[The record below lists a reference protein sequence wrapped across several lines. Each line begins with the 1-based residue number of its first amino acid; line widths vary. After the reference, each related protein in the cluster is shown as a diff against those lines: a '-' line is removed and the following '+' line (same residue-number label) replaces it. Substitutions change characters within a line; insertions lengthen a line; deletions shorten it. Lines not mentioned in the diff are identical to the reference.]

1 MRVYYYINTGHRVG
15 LDRLRRSAPIIKAL
29 EEMGV
34 DITMLTND
42 FRAGEYAK
50 EQFGI
55 KKYVSVDV
63 VRNIA
68 NIALPHDVL
77 IFDSQEESRTMY
89 RSMASY
95 FHKFIRISD
104 DPDDFASKD
113 EILLSS
119 MKEIGNAPQVD
130 VVDPRY
136 FEDNED
142 HNGGIVYFW
151 GDDDYE
157 QKLLELSDA
166 FEGLDV
172 ILLEGY
178 YFFMQYGSELSNKFK
193 SVEESEDYDYILK
206 RADKFIT
213 SSPQSALEALA
224 AGSNPIYLKKSGVSD
239 IWDRKMEEYG
249 IPIILEFNNKLI
261 KEKISEKLINKN
273 ILLKKDALSK
283 VSLYIKDNIR

>member
-1 MRVYYYINTGHRVG
+1 MKVYYYINTGHRVG
-15 LDRLRRSAPIIKAL
+15 LDRLRRSAPIINRL

-34 DITMLTND
+34 EITMLTND

-55 KKYVSVDV
+55 RKYVSVDI

-68 NIALPHDVL
+68 NIATPSDVL
-77 IFDSQEESRTMY
+77 IFDSQEESRAMY

-95 FHKFIRISD
+95 FRKFIRISD
-104 DPDDFASKD
+104 NPDDFAL
-113 EILLSS
+113 ENELLLSS
-119 MKEIGNAPQVD
+119 MKEIGDAPQVD

-157 QKLLELSDA
+157 QKLLELSTA
-166 FEGLDV
+166 FEGLD
-172 ILLEGY
+172 ITLLEGY
-178 YFFMQYGSELSNKFK
+178 YFFLQYGSELSRKFK
-193 SVEESEDYDYILK
+193 FVEESENYDEILRK
-206 RADKFIT
+206 AEIFIT

-224 AGSNPIYLKKSGVSD
+224 ARSHPIYLKKPGVSD
-239 IWDRKMEEYG
+239 IWDSKMEKYG
-249 IPIILEFNNKLI
+249 IPIVLEFNNKLI

-273 ILLKKDALSK
+273 ILLKKDVLSK
-283 VSLYIKDNIR
+283 VSSYIKDNIR

>member
-34 DITMLTND
+34 EITMLTND

-50 EQFGI
+50 EQFEI
-55 KKYVSVDV
+55 KKYVSVDI

-68 NIALPHDVL
+68 NIASTQDVL
-77 IFDSQEESRTMY
+77 IFDSQEESRAMWED
-89 RSMASY
+89 MATY

-104 DPDDFASKD
+104 NPDDFAQKS

-119 MKEIGNAPQVD
+119 MKEIEDAPQVD
-130 VVDPRY
+130 VVDSRY

-172 ILLEGY
+172 TLLEGY
-178 YFFMQYGSELSNKFK
+178 YFFMQYGNELSKKFK
-193 SVEESEDYDYILK
+193 SVKESESYDETLK
-206 RADKFIT
+206 KADIFIT
-213 SSPQSALEALA
+213 SSPQSAFEALVA
-224 AGSNPIYLKKSGVSD
+224 RSNPIYLKKPGTSD
-239 IWDRKMEEYG
+239 VWDRKMEKFG
-249 IPIILEFNNKLI
+249 VPIILEFNNKLI
-261 KEKISEKLINKN
+261 KEKISEKLITKN

>member
-1 MRVYYYINTGHRVG
+1 MKIYYYINTGHRVG
-15 LDRLRRSAPIIKAL
+15 LDRLRRSAPIINTL

-34 DITMLTND
+34 EITMLTND

-55 KKYVSVDV
+55 KKYVSVDI

-68 NIALPHDVL
+68 NIATTSDVL
-77 IFDSQEESRTMY
+77 IFDSQEESRVMWED
-89 RSMASY
+89 MASY

-104 DPDDFASKD
+104 NPDDFASKN
-113 EILLSS
+113 EVLLSS
-119 MKEIGNAPQVD
+119 MKEIGDAPQVN

-136 FEDNED
+136 FDENEE

-166 FEGLDV
+166 FEGLD
-172 ILLEGY
+172 ITLLEGY
-178 YFFMQYGSELSNKFK
+178 YFFMQYGSELSKKFK
-193 SVEESEDYDYILK
+193 SVEESEYYDEILK
-206 RADKFIT
+206 KADTFIT

-224 AGSNPIYLKKSGVSD
+224 AGSNPIYLKKPGVSNT
-239 IWDRKMEEYG
+239 WDNMMKTYN
-249 IPIILEFNNKLI
+249 IPVVSEFNNKLI

-273 ILLKKDALSK
+273 EFLKKETLYK
-283 VSLYIKDNIR
+283 VSSYIKDNIR

>member
-166 FEGLDV
+166 FEGLD
-172 ILLEGY
+172 ITLLEGY
-178 YFFMQYGSELSNKFK
+178 YFFLQYGSELSSKFK
-193 SVEESEDYDYILK
+193 AIEESENYDNILMK
-206 RADKFIT
+206 ANKFIT
-213 SSPQSALEALA
+213 SSPQSAFEALV

-249 IPIILEFNNKLI
+249 IPVILEFNNKLI

-273 ILLKKDALSK
+273 VLLKKDALSK

>member
-1 MRVYYYINTGHRVG
+1 MKIYYYINTGHRVG
-15 LDRLRRSAPIIKAL
+15 LDRLRRSAPIINTL

-34 DITMLTND
+34 EITMLTND

-55 KKYVSVDV
+55 KKYVSVDI

-68 NIALPHDVL
+68 NIATTSDVL
-77 IFDSQEESRTMY
+77 IFDSQEESRVMWED
-89 RSMASY
+89 MASY

-104 DPDDFASKD
+104 NPDDFASKN
-113 EILLSS
+113 EVLLSS
-119 MKEIGNAPQVD
+119 MKEIGDAPQVD

-136 FEDNED
+136 FENSED

-157 QKLLELSDA
+157 QKLLELSDS

-172 ILLEGY
+172 TLLEGY
-178 YFFMQYGSELSNKFK
+178 YFFIQYGNELSNKFK

-224 AGSNPIYLKKSGVSD
+224 AGSNPIYLKKPGVSD
-239 IWDRKMEEYG
+239 VWDKKMESYN
-249 IPIILEFNNKLI
+249 IPIIPEFNNKLI
-261 KEKISEKLINKN
+261 KEKISGKLINKN
-273 ILLKKDALSK
+273 SLLQKKALSK

>member
-1 MRVYYYINTGHRVG
+1 MKIYYYINTGHRVG
-15 LDRLRRSAPIIKAL
+15 LDRLRRSAPIINRL

-34 DITMLTND
+34 EITMLTND

-55 KKYVSVDV
+55 KKYVSVDI

-68 NIALPHDVL
+68 NIATTQDVL
-77 IFDSQEESRTMY
+77 IFDSEEESRAMWED
-89 RSMASY
+89 MASY

-104 DPDDFASKD
+104 DPNDFAQKS

-119 MKEIGNAPQVD
+119 MKEIGDAPQVD

-136 FEDNED
+136 FDEDE

-157 QKLLELSDA
+157 QKLLELSRA

-172 ILLEGY
+172 TLLEGY
-178 YFFMQYGSELSNKFK
+178 YFFMQYGSELSKKFK
-193 SVEESEDYDYILK
+193 FVEESENYDEILK
-206 RADKFIT
+206 KADIFIT
-213 SSPQSALEALA
+213 SSPQSAFEALV
-224 AGSNPIYLKKSGVSD
+224 AGSNPIYLKKHGVSD
-239 IWDRKMEEYG
+239 IWDSKMEKYG
-249 IPIILEFNNKLI
+249 IPVILEFDNKLI
-261 KEKISEKLINKN
+261 KENISEKLINKN

>member
-249 IPIILEFNNKLI
+249 IPVILEFNNKLI

-283 VSLYIKDNIR
+283 VSLYIKDNIG

>member
-55 KKYVSVDV
+55 KKYVNVDV

-157 QKLLELSDA
+157 QKLLELSDV

-249 IPIILEFNNKLI
+249 IPVILEFNNKLI

-283 VSLYIKDNIR
+283 VSLYIKDNIG

>member
-224 AGSNPIYLKKSGVSD
+224 VGSNPIYLKKSGVSD

>member
-1 MRVYYYINTGHRVG
+1 MKVYYYINTGHRVG

-29 EEMGV
+29 EEMDV
-34 DITMLTND
+34 EITMLTND

-55 KKYVSVDV
+55 KKYVSVDI

-68 NIALPHDVL
+68 NIATPSDTL
-77 IFDSQEESRTMY
+77 IFDSGEESRAMY
-89 RSMASY
+89 KSMASY
-95 FHKFIRISD
+95 FHRFIRISD
-104 DPDDFASKD
+104 NPDDFAVKS
-113 EILLSS
+113 EVLLSS
-119 MKEIGNAPQVD
+119 IKKVGTAPQVN

-136 FEDNED
+136 FDKDEE

-157 QKLLELSDA
+157 QKLLELSTA

-178 YFFMQYGSELSNKFK
+178 YFFMQYGNKLHKKFK
-193 SVEESEDYDYILK
+193 SVIDCENYDEVLK
-206 RADKFIT
+206 KADKFIT

-224 AGSNPIYLKKSGVSD
+224 AGSNPIYLKKPGVSE
-239 IWDRKMEEYG
+239 IWEKIMKNYN
-249 IPIILEFNNKLI
+249 IPVISEFNNQLI
-261 KEKISEKLINKN
+261 KEKISGKLIKENS
-273 ILLKKDALSK
+273 LLQKETLSR

>member
-1 MRVYYYINTGHRVG
+1 MKVYYYINTGHRVG
-15 LDRLRRSAPIIKAL
+15 LDRLRRSAPIINAL
-29 EEMGV
+29 EELGV
-34 DITMLTND
+34 EITMLTND

-55 KKYVSVDV
+55 KKYVSVDI

-68 NIALPHDVL
+68 NIATPSDVL
-77 IFDSQEESRTMY
+77 IFDSEEESRAMWED
-89 RSMASY
+89 MASY

-104 DPDDFASKD
+104 DPNDFASKD

-119 MKEIGNAPQVD
+119 MKEIGDAPQVD

-136 FEDNED
+136 FENSED

-157 QKLLELSDA
+157 QKLLELSDS

-172 ILLEGY
+172 TLLEGY
-178 YFFMQYGSELSNKFK
+178 YFFIQYGNELSNKFK

-224 AGSNPIYLKKSGVSD
+224 AGSNPIYLKKPGASD
-239 IWDRKMEEYG
+239 IWDSKMESYK
-249 IPIILEFNNKLI
+249 IPVISEFNNQLI
-261 KEKISEKLINKN
+261 KEKLSEKLINKN
-273 ILLKKDALSK
+273 KLLQKETLFKA
-283 VSLYIKDNIR
+283 SLYIKDNIR